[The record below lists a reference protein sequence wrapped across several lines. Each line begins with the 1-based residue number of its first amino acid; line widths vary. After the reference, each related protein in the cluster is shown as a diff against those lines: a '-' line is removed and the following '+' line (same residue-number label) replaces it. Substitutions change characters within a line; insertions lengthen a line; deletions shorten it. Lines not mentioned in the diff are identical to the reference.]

1 MRSLIA
7 AALILGIVLLALLF
21 YASGDSA
28 MFSDTLPSLF
38 IGGGVIGVALLVLLG
53 WRLWWLQKRIR
64 RGVFGAKLTFKL
76 LLMFGVVAML
86 PGLVVYG
93 ASVFFLNRS
102 IETWFDV
109 RVDNAL
115 ASGVSLG
122 HAALDDLLREL
133 DKKAQRMALTLSD
146 EGIGSIITGLS
157 TLREQSAVQELTLF
171 DERGGVIAHVSGER
185 GTLLPVLPE
194 RSLLWQARQQQPYS
208 RIEEVPERGL
218 IMRVIV
224 PVFTGALA
232 SETRVLQLVQPV
244 PAGLAR
250 DAQAVQLAYQEYQQI
265 AVSRLG
271 LKRIYGVALTLTL
284 MLALLMTLVIAYL
297 LSERLGAPLRTLA
310 RGTRAVAKG
319 DFSQMPSVSSR
330 DELGVL
336 IQSFNRMT
344 RQLSEARE
352 QVALNHQETE
362 QAKAFLE
369 RVLANLSS
377 GVVVLD
383 DALRVR
389 TINSAATHILGVAD
403 KALDTRPL
411 AELGRPGEALR
422 EFGTTVAAR
431 FAEHEGEWQE
441 QIGYAGPGGSQ
452 TLLLRGTRLPPGVE
466 RGYVLV
472 FDDVTT
478 LIDAERNAAWSEVA
492 RRLAHEIKNPLTPIQ
507 LSAERIS
514 KKLAGRLEAAD
525 AEFVARATQT
535 IVSQVAAMKSM
546 VDAFAGYARM
556 PRAKLEALDLNAL
569 VREVLA
575 LYDARAL
582 GLQLHLHADLPRV
595 TGDSTL
601 LRQVIHNLLQNAQDA
616 LAGHP
621 APRVEVSTQPNHN
634 SVCLSVTDNGA
645 GFPEHLMTR
654 LFEPYATTKARGT
667 GLGLAIVKKI
677 VEEHHGKIQI
687 ENIKSGGAVIRIV
700 LPVFAA
706 VGEHT

>member
-1 MRSLIA
+1 MRRLIA
-7 AALILGIVLLALLF
+7 AALVLGIVLLALLF
-21 YASGDSA
+21 YASSGSSA
-28 MFSDTLPSLF
+28 FSDTLPTLF
-38 IGGGVIGVALLVLLG
+38 VVGGVLGAALLILLG

-64 RGVFGAKLTFKL
+64 RGVFGSKLTLKL

-115 ASGVSLG
+115 TSGVNLG
-122 HAALDDLLREL
+122 QAALDDLLREL
-133 DKKAQRMALTLSD
+133 EKKAQRMALTLSD
-146 EGIGSIITGLS
+146 EGIGSTITSLS

-171 DERGGVIAHVSGER
+171 DERGGLIAHVSGER

-194 RSLLWQARQQQPYS
+194 RSVLWQVRQQQPYS
-208 RIEEVPERGL
+208 RIEEVAERGL

-224 PVFTGALA
+224 PVYTSALT

-250 DAQAVQLAYQEYQQI
+250 DAQAVQLAYQDYQQI

-271 LKRIYGVALTLTL
+271 LKRIYGLALTLTL
-284 MLALLMTLVIAYL
+284 MLALLMTMVIAYL
-297 LSERLGAPLRTLA
+297 LSERLGSPLRTLA

-319 DFSQMPSVSSR
+319 DFSQMPMLKSR

-344 RQLSEARE
+344 RQLSDARE

-389 TINSAATHILGVAD
+389 TTNGAAAQILGVDA
-403 KALDTRPL
+403 ALLDARPL
-411 AELGRPGEALR
+411 TGLGQPGEALH
-422 EFGTTVAAR
+422 EFGATVAAR

-441 QIGYAGPGGSQ
+441 QIGYAGAGGSQ

-507 LSAERIS
+507 LSAERIA

-525 AEFVARATQT
+525 AEFLARATQT
-535 IVSQVAAMKSM
+535 IVNQVAAMKGM

-556 PRAKLEALDLNAL
+556 PRARLEALDLNAL
-569 VREVLA
+569 VGEVLA
-575 LYDARAL
+575 LYDAKAL
-582 GLQLHLHADLPRV
+582 GLRLNLEADLPRIA
-595 TGDSTL
+595 GDSTL

-616 LAGHP
+616 LTDHP
-621 APRVEVSTQPNHN
+621 APSVEVSTRINNHA
-634 SVCLSVTDNGA
+634 VCLTVTDNGA

-654 LFEPYATTKARGT
+654 LFEPYATTKAKGT

-687 ENIKSGGAVIRIV
+687 ENLKTGGAAIHIA

-706 VGEHT
+706 SGGQV